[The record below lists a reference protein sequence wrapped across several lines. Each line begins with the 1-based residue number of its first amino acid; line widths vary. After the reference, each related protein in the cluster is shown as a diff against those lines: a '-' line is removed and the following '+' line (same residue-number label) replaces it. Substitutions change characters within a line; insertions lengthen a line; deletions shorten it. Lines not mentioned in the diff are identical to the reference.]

1 MDIEKIRKWLEIT
14 NEYKQ
19 SDFWTN
25 VLKHKARNIFLIPIL
40 IRSFM
45 TFIKMKRIILSLWK
59 CLVCM
64 KRN

>member
-25 VLKHKARNIFLIPIL
+25 VLKHKAPEHFLIPIL

-59 CLVCM
+59 CPVCM